1 MPGSVLNA
9 FRRIRCSVLPNLRID
24 PLSIPILKIWKL
36 RPEVTGAG
44 WEDGQ
49 VALTGDALLQRP
61 QPAPWGWGG
70 GGHSGFKMV
79 ADPQGTVGG
88 ALLRLTGTP
97 QFLRAR
103 GSPRKRSRRTGLH

>member
-61 QPAPWGWGG
+61 QPAPWGCGE
-70 GGHSGFKMV
+70 
-79 ADPQGTVGG
+79 G
-88 ALLRLTGTP
+88 AFWFQDGR
-97 QFLRAR
+97 
-103 GSPRKRSRRTGLH
+103 